1 MIACFKMGRV
11 FFAGRPLKVYV
22 FQDEGKS
29 TRSPAINR
37 SRPNTINL
45 GQELR
50 AQRVS
55 GRVSICK

>member
-1 MIACFKMGRV
+1 MSS
-11 FFAGRPLKVYV
+11 PLKVYV

-29 TRSPAINR
+29 SRPPANNR
-37 SRPNTINL
+37 NRNRPNTINL

-55 GRVSICK
+55 GRVNIQTEILRFYVA